1 MRQQAVTRHRRSGE
15 GRVSAGGGSN
25 SRRQEQGSQV
35 GVVCAALNCDLFW
48 FRLSYL
54 THLNLPPPLYFPPS
68 SSSPLPSM
76 PAQSSS
82 FDRLSRWP
90 GSGWCSPAATSANT
104 SVHGPAGS
112 WLCPATLSQR
122 ELRPFER
129 SDSMAQSLSPLSVIS
144 WLKCA
149 RQCWLFRILA

>member
-54 THLNLPPPLYFPPS
+54 THLNLPPPTSLLPHPLLCLPCLL
-68 SSSPLPSM
+68 SPLPSTVSATGQAVGGVVPRPPLPTPLFM
-76 PAQSSS
+76 DQLDLGSVQQPFPKENFVHSSAQTAWLSLCRRCQSS
-82 FDRLSRWP
+82 R
-90 GSGWCSPAATSANT
+90 G
-104 SVHGPAGS
+104 
-112 WLCPATLSQR
+112 
-122 ELRPFER
+122 
-129 SDSMAQSLSPLSVIS
+129 
-144 WLKCA
+144 
-149 RQCWLFRILA
+149 